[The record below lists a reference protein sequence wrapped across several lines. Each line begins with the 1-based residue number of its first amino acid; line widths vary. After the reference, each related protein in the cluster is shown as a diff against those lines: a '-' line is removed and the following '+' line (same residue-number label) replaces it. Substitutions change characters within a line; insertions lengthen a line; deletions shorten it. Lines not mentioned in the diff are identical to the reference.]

1 MKTTGDYVL
10 TPQGRVHKSRIHQV
24 GPDGEAGP
32 PGPAPAPAP
41 FPPSTSVV
49 RAVSPN
55 GWKASATFAA
65 SVPLGK
71 MSVKFKVPEP
81 PGLDGA
87 IIYLFAGAENAQ
99 MKMILQPVL
108 QWGNNG
114 LPRLPNSDCSDG
126 DCWTIACWYVS
137 PDGQWYVSDPK
148 RVNPGD
154 TVTGTVEAV
163 WCGAVRDASGGSV
176 EACEWK
182 IEASTSKVATAL
194 KNGDIL
200 ENGDKV
206 PLMLPWLMLFLVGA
220 ALEAYPQ
227 DPCCAGIVPEQYP
240 ASGATTFDHIELTDL
255 AGNRFVADW
264 NARCALDDSGCD
276 CTNTVQ
282 ISRDMSTVTLNY

>member
-10 TPQGRVHKSRIHQV
+10 TPQGRVHKSRVHQV
-24 GPDGEAGP
+24 GSNGGPTSGP
-32 PGPAPAPAP
+32 PPGD
-41 FPPSTSVV
+41 SVV

-65 SVPLGK
+65 AVPLGR
-71 MSVKFKVPEP
+71 MSVKFTVPDP

-87 IIYLFAGAENAQ
+87 VIFLFAGAENAQ

-108 QWGNNG
+108 QWGDNG
-114 LPRLPNSDCSDG
+114 LAGLPDS

-137 PDGQWYVSDPK
+137 PDGQWYVSNPEP
-148 RVNPGD
+148 VCPGD

-163 WCGAVRDASGGSV
+163 QCSHKD
-176 EACEWK
+176 CEWM
-182 IEASTSKVATAL
+182 IEASTAEGAHTVL
-194 KNGDIL
+194 KNGD
-200 ENGDKV
+200 NV
-206 PLMLPWLMLFLVGA
+206 PLVLPWLMLFLIGG
-220 ALEAYPQ
+220 ALEAYPE

-240 ASGATTFDHIELTDL
+240 ASGATKFHDIELTDL

-276 CTNTVQ
+276 CTNTVE
-282 ISRDMSTVTLNY
+282 ISRDKSKITLNY